1 MPTIPKKE
9 FVKEHEKL
17 VKILASGTPTQRK
30 KEAKAQL
37 KELQKF
43 VCRKF

>member
-9 FVKEHEKL
+9 FVMEHKKL
-17 VKILASGTPTQRK
+17 VKILASGTPAQQK

-37 KELQKF
+37 KELQKYL
-43 VCRKF
+43 CRKF